1 MKSGV
6 KVAALA
12 IAGACLSVIGYIL
25 GLDDGVKQSE
35 PMESVSEKPTEDEDL
50 GADTQ

>member
-25 GLDDGVKQSE
+25 GLDDGAKQSE
-35 PMESVSEKPTEDEDL
+35 PMEPVPDEPTEDEDL
-50 GADTQ
+50 GSDTQ

>member
-25 GLDDGVKQSE
+25 GLDDGTKQSE
-35 PMESVSEKPTEDEDL
+35 IMESVPEELTEEEDL
-50 GADTQ
+50 GTDAQ